1 MKRALRL
8 AALGRGRVEPNP
20 LVGCVLARKG
30 RIIAEGYHRRFGG
43 PHAEVEACRSCHT
56 STRGCDVYVTLEP
69 CSHFG
74 KTPPCTS
81 ALLEAGVGRVLVAM
95 IDPGEHVRGRGLR
108 QLRRAGVTVEVGL
121 EQEEARRL
129 NAPYIKLC
137 TERRPWVILK
147 WAQSIDG
154 KLSTRLRHEVRVSGE
169 QAARLVHRWRGQ
181 VDGIITGIGTILA
194 DDPLLTARLVRPR
207 RTAARIILDSRLR
220 LPANSLLARSAGQS
234 PVIVACTKRSR
245 DDRSRRASR
254 LERLGCEILA
264 LPSGD
269 GTVPLNDLLDELG
282 RRNMTNVMVEGGGR
296 VMGSFFDQKLADE
309 ARIFVAP
316 TLAGGRKAP
325 GALDGVGDEQWPP
338 PLPKDRVRV
347 RKAGRD
353 LLYTL
358 FLADLVR

>member
-1 MKRALRL
+1 M
-8 AALGRGRVEPNP
+8 
-20 LVGCVLARKG
+20 VGCVLARAG
-30 RIIAEGYHRRFGG
+30 RIIGEGYHRRFGG
-43 PHAEVEACRSCHT
+43 PHAEVEACRSCRT

-74 KTPPCTS
+74 KTPPCTA

-95 IDPGEHVRGRGLR
+95 VDPGEHVHGRGLR
-108 QLRRAGVTVEVGL
+108 QLRRAGVPVEVGL
-121 EQEEARRL
+121 GQEEARRL

-181 VDGIITGIGTILA
+181 VDGLITGIGTVLA
-194 DDPLLTARLVRPR
+194 DDPQLTARLVRPR
-207 RTAARIILDSRLR
+207 RMAARIILDSRLR
-220 LPANSLLARSAGQS
+220 LPANSLLARSAQQV
-234 PVIVACTKRSR
+234 PVIVVCTKQSR
-245 DDRSRRASR
+245 AERARRASR

-264 LPSGD
+264 LPSKNGM
-269 GTVPLNDLLDELG
+269 VPLEELLDQLG

-296 VMGSFFDQKLADE
+296 LMGSFFDQKLADE
-309 ARIFVAP
+309 ARVFVSP

-338 PLPKDRVRV
+338 PLPKDRMQI
-347 RKAGRD
+347 RKVGRE

-358 FLADLVR
+358 LLTDPVR

>member
-8 AALGRGRVEPNP
+8 AARGRGRVEPNP

-43 PHAEVEACRSCHT
+43 PHAEVEACRSCRT

-121 EQEEARRL
+121 EQKEARRL

-154 KLSTRLRHEVRVSGE
+154 KLSTRLRREVRVSGE

-220 LPANSLLARSAGQS
+220 LPANSLLARSAGQF
-234 PVIVACTKRSR
+234 PVIVACTKRWR
-245 DDRSRRASR
+245 DERARRASR

-264 LPSGD
+264 LPSSNGP
-269 GTVPLNDLLDELG
+269 VPLNDFLDELG

-309 ARIFVAP
+309 ARVFVAP

-325 GALDGVGDEQWPP
+325 GALDGVGAEEWPP
-338 PLPKDRVRV
+338 PLPKGRVRV

-358 FLADLVR
+358 FLADFVR